1 MTSLKYPRKI
11 KLIQIYTWSKYLSK
25 MNANYFLHLQKK
37 KAKRNQ
43 CWQMQ
48 KMLKFFKTEAKL
60 FKKDNFKKNS
70 NFGKVSGSFFFISH
84 IYLLYDLAISILTI
98 CPRENKYINPHK
110 NQYTNT
116 YRL

>member
-1 MTSLKYPRKI
+1 
-11 KLIQIYTWSKYLSK
+11 

-70 NFGKVSGSFFFISH
+70 NFGKVSGSFFFFLYH
-84 IYLLYDLAISILTI
+84 IYTY
-98 CPRENKYINPHK
+98 
-110 NQYTNT
+110 YTT
-116 YRL
+116 